1 MDLRPET
8 PIGNLLRNDFWGT
21 PVHTEKSH
29 KSFRPLAV
37 LTFRLNFLLGDLNPF
52 GYHLGNV
59 AVHGLVCYFTTH
71 LLSVVMP
78 SLGATAVASL
88 LFAVHPIHT
97 ESVASVVGRAE
108 VLSALCYCLAFLC
121 YVQAMRARRL
131 CSAEHAVCLVLCL
144 ALALAGMLCK
154 EGGITVLGVC
164 FAVEVFVLLR
174 LLRLA
179 PPPRRPP
186 LSQPPAKEAGA
197 AEAGGGHQRGRRGR
211 RGLQGLQGRPLP
223 LNTQRIPP
231 LFESPA
237 SPPTVNRTQH
247 WPDPSAA

>member
-37 LTFRLNFLLGDLNPF
+37 LTFRLNFLLGDLDPF

-78 SLGATAVASL
+78 SLEATAVASL

-186 LSQPPAKEAGA
+186 PVA
-197 AEAGGGHQRGRRGR
+197 ATREGGRSSRGRGGGISGGGGGGRGG
-211 RGLQGLQGRPLP
+211 PY
-223 LNTQRIPP
+223 
-231 LFESPA
+231 
-237 SPPTVNRTQH
+237 H
-247 WPDPSAA
+247 